1 VKEVNDLMRK
11 TALVLLLALVAIY
24 GASCVVSRVFAD
36 GNATSTTVITSSAQ
50 VDTGFLIEMGLVFGG
65 IGTLAF
71 VVAEL
76 VGMYVTKST
85 QNSIVQTTGT
95 AINAIVS
102 MTGVGVTASHAAA
115 VTEIAGVPTQIVTPG
130 TTQATPAKP

>member
-1 VKEVNDLMRK
+1 MRK
-11 TALVLLLALVAIY
+11 IALVALLALVSLVAVY
-24 GASCVVSRVFAD
+24 AGGCLVSPAFAD
-36 GNATSTTVITSSAQ
+36 GNQTSTTVITSSAQ

-71 VVAEL
+71 VIAEL

-85 QNSIVQTTGT
+85 QNSIQQTTGT
-95 AINAIVS
+95 AINAIVA

-115 VTEIAGVPTQIVTPG
+115 VAEIAGVPTQIIPPGTPG
-130 TTQATPAKP
+130 TPDSTKKT